1 MGIHTKSVDD
11 IEEVD
16 VIVAGGG
23 TAGCVVA
30 ARLAEADPSLSI
42 LVIEGGRDNHDD
54 PTVVNP
60 APFLTHLQ
68 PSNKSALFW
77 KGNKAPQLADREVI
91 IPSGGIL
98 GGGSSINFMM
108 YTRAQRPD
116 FDSWK
121 TPGWSADEIL
131 PYMKKL
137 ETYHGKGNKDLHG
150 YDGPIQVTD
159 GGYRGTDSE
168 ADLISAAARVG
179 MREIEDLQDLDSND
193 GCSKWMRTVSKE
205 GKRQD
210 AAHVYLHPKLAD
222 AEKYPNLHVVVEA
235 QVVRVLFDENKR
247 ASGVEYRAN
256 PHFQAS
262 IALTA
267 APVRTVKARKM
278 VIVSCGAM
286 GTPTVLERSGLGNP
300 EVLKKAGVDLVA
312 DIAGVG
318 QEYQDHHLLLYP
330 YRTGLRPDQTIDAL
344 LSGRADFAN
353 MLEKKDKTLGWNTV
367 DFAAKIR
374 PSEAEVTAL
383 GPEFQKSWDADFKNS
398 PSRPLMLMAAVM
410 CFLGDPAS
418 VPEGQYV
425 TTGMYTAYPY
435 SRGHIHITSPDVDAP
450 VDFDVGFFTDAD
462 DIDLKKQIWAY
473 KKQRELMR
481 RTQMYRGELAA
492 GHPKFPAG
500 SKAACVETEE
510 APVASDVKD
519 IEYTAEDD
527 AAIVQF
533 LRENVNTTWH
543 SLGTCKMA
551 PREEGGVVNK
561 NLSVYGVEGLKLA
574 DLSIVPENVGA
585 NTNNTALTIGEKAA
599 AIFIKELGLAGSNL
613 EGEMKSCVV

>member
-1 MGIHTKSVDD
+1 MGIHTKSADD

-42 LVIEGGRDNHDD
+42 LVIEGGRNNHND

-68 PSNKSALFW
+68 PSHKSALFY
-77 KGNKAPQLADREVI
+77 KGKKAPQLADREPIV
-91 IPSGGIL
+91 PSGGIL

-116 FDSWK
+116 FDAWN

-137 ETYHGKGNKDLHG
+137 ETYHGKGDKAVHG
-150 YDGPIQVTD
+150 YDGPVQVTD
-159 GGYRGTDSE
+159 GGHRGTDSE
-168 ADLISAAARVG
+168 ADLIKAAASVG
-179 MREIEDLQDLDSND
+179 IREIEDLQDLDSND
-193 GCSKWMRTVSKE
+193 GCCKWLRTVSKE

-222 AEKYPNLHVVVEA
+222 PARYPNLHVVVEA
-235 QVVRVLFDENKR
+235 QVARVLFDENKR

-262 IALTA
+262 IALSA
-267 APVRTVKARKM
+267 APVKTVRARKM

-286 GTPTVLERSGLGNP
+286 GTPSVLERSGLGNP

-312 DIAGVG
+312 DVPGVG
-318 QEYQDHHLLLYP
+318 EEYQDHQLLLYP
-330 YRTGLRPDQTIDAL
+330 YRTGLRPDETIDAL
-344 LSGRADFAN
+344 LSGRADFAA

-367 DFAAKIR
+367 DWAAKIR
-374 PSEAEVTAL
+374 PTEAEVTAL
-383 GPEFQKSWDADFKNS
+383 GPEFRRSWDADFKDA
-398 PSRPLMLMAAVM
+398 PARPLMLMAAVM

-425 TTGMYTAYPY
+425 TTGTYTAYPY
-435 SRGHIHITSPDVDAP
+435 SRGQIHITSPDLDDPAE
-450 VDFDVGFFTDAD
+450 FDVGFFTDAD
-462 DIDLKKQIWAY
+462 DIDVKKQIWAY

-481 RTQMYRGELAA
+481 RTQIS
-492 GHPKFPAG
+492 PAG
-500 SKAACVETEE
+500 SKAACVETE
-510 APVASDVKD
+510 APIASAVDVKD

-561 NLSVYGVEGLKLA
+561 HLSVYGVEGLKLA

-585 NTNNTALTIGEKAA
+585 NTNNTALTVGEKAA
-599 AIFIKELGLAGSNL
+599 DIFIKELGLAGANL
-613 EGEMKSCVV
+613 EGGMKACVV